1 MSWKI
6 LVVLTVLFSPL
17 LLVALLWVLTRVS
30 RGRVQCRWSLLWR
43 HFCWLLPC
51 AQWYLLLFLA
61 QGTHIGNYVVWR
73 RSSEVPCGW
82 SAIWPQSNHSLQALF
97 PVGQLQ
103 ADLSPDEQLRR
114 VLRER
119 LTLFCGECAGGDRER
134 SRLLLAFRERFAGAG
149 PLSDAVAE
157 RLRLADGGWAAGDFR
172 NSGLLYAGVCD
183 QLEQELRQRPM
194 RDHASERFA
203 ELRHLVCEQQA
214 VFNESVAES
223 TSVAGELE
231 LALRGLSELEAESG
245 RVVLEV
251 QRQSAEHLAVA
262 ANLGGESGRECL
274 LQRELDQLHEQREQL
289 QQRRMRVE
297 QLWAQR
303 RL

>member
-103 ADLSPDEQLRR
+103 VDLSPDEQLRR
-114 VLRER
+114 VLRGR
-119 LTLFCGECAGGDRER
+119 LTLLCGECAGGDRER
-134 SRLLLAFRERFAGAG
+134 SRLLLAFRERFA
-149 PLSDAVAE
+149 
-157 RLRLADGGWAAGDFR
+157 
-172 NSGLLYAGVCD
+172 
-183 QLEQELRQRPM
+183 
-194 RDHASERFA
+194 
-203 ELRHLVCEQQA
+203 ELRHLVCEQEA

-245 RVVLEV
+245 RVVLEI

>member
-1 MSWKI
+1 
-6 LVVLTVLFSPL
+6 
-17 LLVALLWVLTRVS
+17 
-30 RGRVQCRWSLLWR
+30 
-43 HFCWLLPC
+43 
-51 AQWYLLLFLA
+51 
-61 QGTHIGNYVVWR
+61 
-73 RSSEVPCGW
+73 
-82 SAIWPQSNHSLQALF
+82 LF

-119 LTLFCGECAGGDRER
+119 LTLLCGECAGGDRER

-203 ELRHLVCEQQA
+203 ELRHLVCEQ
-214 VFNESVAES
+214 
-223 TSVAGELE
+223 
-231 LALRGLSELEAESG
+231 EAESG
-245 RVVLEV
+245 RVVLEI

-303 RL
+303 WL